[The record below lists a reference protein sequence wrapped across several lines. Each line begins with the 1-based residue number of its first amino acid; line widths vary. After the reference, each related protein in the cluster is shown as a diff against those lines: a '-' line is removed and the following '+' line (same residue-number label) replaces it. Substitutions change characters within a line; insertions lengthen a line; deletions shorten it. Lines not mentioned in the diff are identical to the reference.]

1 MRILGIDPGYDRCG
15 VAIVERDGG
24 KDTLLFSTCLSSP
37 RGVSFEIRLLTL
49 ARGLRAVIDMHKP
62 TVMAL
67 ETLFMTNNK
76 LTAMKVAEARG
87 MIQLVGAEKGLT
99 IRELGPGE
107 VKLAITGYGKSD
119 KAAMMVMITRLTGI
133 KKRAYDDEFDA
144 IAVALAASATSRY
157 PHAKK

>member
-1 MRILGIDPGYDRCG
+1 MRILGIDPGYERLG
-15 VAIVERDGG
+15 AAVVERVGG
-24 KDTLLFSTCLSSP
+24 KDTLLFSTCLQSP
-37 RGVSFEIRLLTL
+37 RGIPFEIRLLTL
-49 ARGLRAVIDMHKP
+49 ARGLRSIIDTYKP

-67 ETLFMTNNK
+67 ETLFMTNNQ
-76 LTAMKVAEARG
+76 LTVMKVAEARG
-87 MIQLVGAEKGLT
+87 MIQLIGAEKGLT

-107 VKLAITGYGKSD
+107 VKVAVTGYGKSD

-157 PHAKK
+157 PQAKS